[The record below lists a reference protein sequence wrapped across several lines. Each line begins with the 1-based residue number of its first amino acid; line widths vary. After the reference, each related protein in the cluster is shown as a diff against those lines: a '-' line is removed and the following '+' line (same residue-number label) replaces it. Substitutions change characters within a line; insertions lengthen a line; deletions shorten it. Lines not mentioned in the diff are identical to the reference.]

1 MLSKQDVDFIQTAR
15 EEIRINRMHLV
26 DIHGEIVIEKHPVTG
41 EEMVEEYSHEMDA
54 VVTEVSVRT
63 SVDRYRND
71 GIEIRTGDIIVDLS
85 LIDVPEGVTS
95 ETILSVGYNGLN
107 YTVVASD
114 NLGLGGY
121 NRIEV
126 IGRRTQ

>member
-1 MLSKQDVDFIQTAR
+1 
-15 EEIRINRMHLV
+15 MHLV